1 MELSRKALAIAPSA
15 TLAIDAK
22 AKQLKAAG
30 EHVIGFAAGEPDF
43 DTPMYICD
51 AAKAAIDRGETRY
64 TPVAGTLSLRKAICG
79 KLHHENGL
87 TYDPT
92 QIVVSNGAKH
102 SLFNTFQAILNPGDE
117 VIIPGPFWVSY
128 PELVQ
133 MADGV
138 PVFIDTREEDG
149 FRLRLEDLKAA
160 ITPKTKA
167 LVFCNPCNPTGG
179 MYRKEDLEAIAALA
193 VEHQFFLVSDE
204 IYEKLC
210 YANELPISIA
220 AVSPEAQDL
229 TIVINGASKA
239 YAMTGW
245 RIGYAAC
252 NAELAQ
258 VMTNLQSQATSSAN
272 SIAQAAV
279 EAALSGGELEVA
291 AMVEQFKARRDAACA
306 GVNAIPGM
314 GCRVPDGAFYI
325 LVNVQGL
332 LGKSYHGTVLDSPM
346 TFAEQLLEA
355 QKVALVPGE
364 AFRAPGFVRISYATS
379 MENIEEGI
387 RRMAAFVGELQ

>member
-15 TLAIDAK
+15 TLAIDSK

-43 DTPMYICD
+43 DTPAYICE
-51 AAKAAIDRGETRY
+51 AAKAAMDRGETRY
-64 TPVAGTLSLRKAICG
+64 TPVAGTLSLRKAVCA
-79 KLHHENGL
+79 KLKKENGL
-87 TYDPT
+87 DYTPA

-117 VIIPGPFWVSY
+117 VIIPAPFWVSY

-138 PVFIDTREEDG
+138 PVIVDTREEDG
-149 FRLRLEDLKAA
+149 FRLRLEELEAA
-160 ITPKTKA
+160 ITPRTKA
-167 LVFCNPCNPTGG
+167 LVFCNPCNPTGM
-179 MYRKEDLEAIAALA
+179 MYTHADLEAIAALA
-193 VEHQFFLVSDE
+193 VKHGFFLVSDE

-210 YANELPISIA
+210 YAQEQPVSIA
-220 AVSPEAQDL
+220 TISPEAKAL
-229 TIVINGASKA
+229 TILINGASKA

-252 NAELAQ
+252 EEQIAK
-258 VMTNLQSQATSSAN
+258 VMTNLQSQATSSPN

-279 EAALSGGELEVA
+279 EAALTHGNGEVA
-291 AMVEQFKARRDAACA
+291 AMVQEFKARRDVVCA
-306 GVNAIPGM
+306 GINAIPGM
-314 GCRVPDGAFYI
+314 SCRVPDGAFYI
-325 LVNVQGL
+325 LINIKDL
-332 LGKSYHGTVLDSPM
+332 LGKSYQGVALHSAMDFAQALLD
-346 TFAEQLLEA
+346 A

-364 AFRAPGFVRISYATS
+364 AFRAEGYVRVSYATS
-379 MENIEEGI
+379 MENIQEGV
-387 RRMAAFVGELQ
+387 RRMAAFVGELK